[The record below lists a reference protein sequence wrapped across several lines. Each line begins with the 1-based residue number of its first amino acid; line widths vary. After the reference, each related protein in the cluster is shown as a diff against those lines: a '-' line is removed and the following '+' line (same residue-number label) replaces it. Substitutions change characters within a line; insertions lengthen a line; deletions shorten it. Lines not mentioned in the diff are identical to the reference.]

1 MTKIATRGKCNI
13 IEAGNINRGS
23 FLGDFSVCPTYK
35 EITEIGKLNVS
46 GTYESNQLVKESDI
60 TRYTGNTKN
69 ICIVWGEYQVNFDE
83 NQVLNNSVT
92 IPIKF
97 HATLLKS
104 PDVPIKINITYGA
117 NYKII
122 NGLSFTPMYSRGTA
136 TINIS
141 NPTVNG
147 GVFGATVTTSRV
159 VGGLNG
165 ASFIFDNIVFDS
177 ITITPSSSSNTS
189 IYDYIIEKKG
199 LTKCNFNLL
208 NIKSASL
215 SLTNYT
221 YYSSQN
227 YEECEVSLNVLFNT
241 PTGSTLSSGV
251 MIYLEDMNYN
261 SGSSFGPTYNQ
272 NTIVYKFMA
281 GDDFASRGY
290 KLPYYTLKI
299 NVKNTISQ
307 QNAYLYAIFNHRT
320 EQTGIELTDL
330 ILEE

>member
-1 MTKIATRGKCNI
+1 MTKIATKAKCNI
-13 IEAGNINRGS
+13 IEAGNENRGS
-23 FLGDFSVCPTYK
+23 FLGNLLACPTYK
-35 EITEIGKLNVS
+35 EINEIGKLSVS
-46 GTYESNQLVKESDI
+46 GTYENNQLVKESDI
-60 TRYTGNTKN
+60 TRYTGKTKN
-69 ICIVWGEYQVNFDE
+69 YCIVWGEYQVNFDE
-83 NQVLNNSVT
+83 NQILNNSVT

-97 HATLLKS
+97 HATLLYH

-122 NGLSFTPMYSRGTA
+122 DGLSINPMYSRGTA

-147 GVFGATVTTSRV
+147 GVFGATVTTSRI

-165 ASFIFDNIVFDS
+165 ASFMFDNIVFDS
-177 ITITPSSSSNTS
+177 ITITPSSSSNPS
-189 IYDYIIEKKG
+189 SYEYIIEKKG

-208 NIKSASL
+208 NINSASL
-215 SLTNYT
+215 STSNYT

-241 PTGSTLSSGV
+241 PTGTTLSSGV
-251 MIYLEDMNYN
+251 MIYLEDVNYN
-261 SGSSFGPTYNQ
+261 TGNSFAPTYNQ
-272 NTIVYKFMA
+272 NSIVYNFMA

-307 QNAYLYAIFNHRT
+307 QNAYLYAIFNHRA